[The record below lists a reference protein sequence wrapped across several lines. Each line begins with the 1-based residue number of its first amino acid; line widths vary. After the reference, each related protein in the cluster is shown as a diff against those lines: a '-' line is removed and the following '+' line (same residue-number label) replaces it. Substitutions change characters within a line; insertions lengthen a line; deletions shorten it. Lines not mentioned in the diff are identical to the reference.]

1 MKKKRIAAAVGIMAI
16 ISAITGTYA
25 YFTDLKSLS
34 VMATA
39 ANLGITV
46 DDTNFNEELV
56 YNMLPGDSKEL
67 SYTISNTGDAD
78 VMVFTEIT
86 LTSSVPMSD
95 TVEWFIQ
102 DPDRSV
108 NEEDR
113 RVDPEF
119 VGKNFVDDVSIQ
131 ELQEN
136 NIKFVSLTKKNT
148 EAKFVVNN
156 GVLEANSDK
165 TSTVDLMLML
175 GLNAG
180 NKFMDSTCL
189 VTADVYGIQT
199 KNIDDTLS
207 WEFIKETALV
217 NEESEGL

>member
-78 VMVFTEIT
+78 VMEFTEIT

>member
-25 YFTDLKSLS
+25 YFTDLKSVS

-46 DDTNFNEELV
+46 DATNFNEELV

-86 LTSSVPMSD
+86 LISSVPMSD

-102 DPDRSV
+102 DPDGSV

>member
-46 DDTNFNEELV
+46 DDTNFNEKLV

-78 VMVFTEIT
+78 VMEFTEIT